1 MTNFVA
7 FILAALLLVPA
18 LLVAIPVHEMGHALA
33 AYFLGDRSV
42 RYFGYLTPNPR
53 RFLDPLGVIAVFVA
67 LVGWGRRVPVQPNRI
82 STPAQRVVHELGGP
96 VANLVVAIVLGFL
109 LRFLLRLGM
118 PYSYDLSP
126 GLFGAAIYVIVF
138 LNLSIFAFQLLP
150 IPGLD
155 GWGVIE
161 AIFRNRNARFFYN
174 VNSRRQ
180 QIWIGCIVV
189 HLSLPAVPGRQPAV
203 DRDDAVLPAREPN
216 LIRRMR
222 RLRDSR
228 VGRTS
233 SLPAVGGLVN
243 EPAYAALVSE
253 FGHARVVEAI
263 REQVEAERHGEATSG
278 EERVMLIGAALRA
291 AVAPRLRHVINATGV
306 ILHTNLGRAP
316 LSRAAV
322 EALARRRRLQQPR
335 ARPRLRPSRREGL
348 AALRT
353 AHGSCSDVRRRSR
366 STTTRP
372 PSCWR

>member
-18 LLVAIPVHEMGHALA
+18 LLIAIPVHEMGHAVA

-82 STPAQRVVHELGGP
+82 STPAQHVIHELGGP

-118 PYSYDLSP
+118 PFSYDLSP

-138 LNLSIFAFQLLP
+138 LNLSMFAFQLLP

-189 HLSLPAVPGRQPAV
+189 IFLFQLFQGASLLSIVMTPFYLPASLISLGGCAGYAIPGF
-203 DRDDAVLPAREPN
+203 
-216 LIRRMR
+216 
-222 RLRDSR
+222 
-228 VGRTS
+228 VG
-233 SLPAVGGLVN
+233 
-243 EPAYAALVSE
+243 
-253 FGHARVVEAI
+253 
-263 REQVEAERHGEATSG
+263 
-278 EERVMLIGAALRA
+278 
-291 AVAPRLRHVINATGV
+291 
-306 ILHTNLGRAP
+306 LHPCL
-316 LSRAAV
+316 L
-322 EALARRRRLQQPR
+322 
-335 ARPRLRPSRREGL
+335 
-348 AALRT
+348 
-353 AHGSCSDVRRRSR
+353 
-366 STTTRP
+366 
-372 PSCWR
+372 